1 MSDRQLDPIVTAATM
16 FSVDRMVAQKGAAIP
31 RPAANDLVSLGQ
43 YWMAAM
49 AVVGEDLPLKVAAD
63 LPIGAFGLASYGMVS
78 APTLA
83 GALDALSNTY
93 LDRMIPGMTLRVL
106 PISRDEVDVRM
117 HCDDDAALMPLLEEI
132 GLAVIHHH
140 LSLLAQPATIL
151 GVNLRRSAPQDSS
164 PWKTYFG
171 VTPRFA
177 QRYST
182 LRLAAASLGIGLRT
196 ASPELHTIVKVA
208 DAAASVDNSITGQ
221 VRAYVRTHLL
231 EDLDAATIAQALEM
245 TARTLQRKL
254 QAENTSLREIAA
266 GVRIDVA
273 RELLE
278 HSERTIAE
286 ISEAVGFAQPASFT
300 RAFAAATGATPAD
313 YRKRVQNA

>member
-31 RPAANDLVSLGQ
+31 RPAANDLASLGQ

-63 LPIGAFGLASYGMVS
+63 LPIGAFGLASYGLVS

-83 GALDALSNTY
+83 GALDALSNTW

-106 PISRDEVDVRM
+106 PVSRDEVDVRM
-117 HCDDDAALMPLLEEI
+117 HCDDESGLMALVEEI

-140 LSLLAQPATIL
+140 LSLLASPATVL
-151 GVNLRRSAPQDSS
+151 GVNLRRPAPESAA
-164 PWKTYFG
+164 PWKAYFG

-182 LRLAAASLGIGLRT
+182 LRLSAASLGIALRT
-196 ASPELHTIVKVA
+196 ASPELHTIVRDA
-208 DAAASVDNSITGQ
+208 NAAASADDSASGQ
-221 VRAYVRTHLL
+221 VRAYVRAHIL
-231 EDLDAATIAQALEM
+231 EDLDAATIAQGLEM

-254 QAENTSLREIAA
+254 QVEHTSLREIAA
-266 GVRIDVA
+266 SVRIEVA

-278 HSERTIAE
+278 HSDRTIAE

-300 RAFAAATGATPAD
+300 RAFVAATNETPAD
-313 YRKRVQNA
+313 YRKRIQS